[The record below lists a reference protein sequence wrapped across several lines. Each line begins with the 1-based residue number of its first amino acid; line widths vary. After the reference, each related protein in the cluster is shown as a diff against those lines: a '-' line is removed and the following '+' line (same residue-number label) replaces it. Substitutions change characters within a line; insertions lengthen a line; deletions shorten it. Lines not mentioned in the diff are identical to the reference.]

1 MLALAARIQHRR
13 DTEKINMAPGQD
25 DMQICEAFHILKN
38 NQKLRNTFAQLRKP
52 STKQKGNL
60 LNGRR
65 YLQVLRLKGL
75 KFVCVCVCRE
85 REGREGRKLIQLNI
99 KK

>member
-1 MLALAARIQHRR
+1 MVALAARIQHRR

-52 STKQKGNL
+52 STKQKGMGEKKKGIKHSL
-60 LNGRR
+60 IT
-65 YLQVLRLKGL
+65 YLIRG
-75 KFVCVCVCRE
+75 
-85 REGREGRKLIQLNI
+85 
-99 KK
+99 